1 MFKYVVLFISFSV
14 FLQANAQQRDSLFKG
29 SPNDTITVKDAAK
42 EIGFKEKARD
52 FTKEVGLLFKDTT
65 ELQNPRKAVLRSAI
79 LPGWGQARNGKW
91 WKVPLVYG
99 GFVGLYLVYDFNNKF
114 YKELLTESQFR
125 KANPTNNEQERFL
138 YSQYEGI
145 SDNQIYGAKDFYRR
159 NRDLTLYSTFGF
171 YLLQMVDAYIDAKLA
186 TFDVSDDLSLKIKPS
201 IYVPSYANT
210 GFYAPQAM
218 LTLNLKF
225 K

>member
-1 MFKYVVLFISFSV
+1 MFKYAV
-14 FLQANAQQRDSLFKG
+14 FCAFFLLIMQANAQQKDSLSNVDKI
-29 SPNDTITVKDAAK
+29 SEIAKPDTAK
-42 EIGFKEKARD
+42 QISFKEKAKN

-65 ELQNPRKAVLRSAI
+65 KLQNPRKAVLRSAV
-79 LPGWGQARNGKW
+79 LPGWGQARNHKW

-99 GFVGLYLVYDFNNKF
+99 GFVGLGLVYDFNNRY

-125 KANPTNNEQERFL
+125 KANQDLSNDERFKFE
-138 YSQYEGI
+138 QYKGI
-145 SDNQIYGAKDFYRR
+145 PDDQIYNAKDFYRR

-186 TFDVSDDLSLKIKPS
+186 TFDISDDLSLKIRPK
-201 IYVPSYANT
+201 IYIPSYANT
-210 GFYAPQAM
+210 GMYAPSAM

>member
-1 MFKYVVLFISFSV
+1 MLKWTVFFVLVVAMM
-14 FLQANAQQRDSLFKG
+14 QANAQQA
-29 SPNDTITVKDAAK
+29 DTISKVPQKDSISVKDAAK
-42 EIGFKEKARD
+42 GLGFKEKARS
-52 FTKEVGLLFKDTT
+52 FTKEVGSLFKDST

-79 LPGWGQARNGKW
+79 LPGWGQIRNKRW

-99 GFVGLYLVYDFNNKF
+99 GFVGLGLVYEFNNRYF
-114 YKELLTESQFR
+114 KELLTESQFR
-125 KANPTNNEQERFL
+125 KANPTLPDETRFKFER
-138 YSQYEGI
+138 YKGI
-145 SDNQIYGAKDFYRR
+145 PDNQIYNAKDFYRR

-201 IYVPSYANT
+201 IYAPPYANT
-210 GFYAPQAM
+210 GIYVPTPM

>member
-1 MFKYVVLFISFSV
+1 MFKYTVFFVLFFV
-14 FLQANAQQRDSLFKG
+14 MTQANAQQT
-29 SPNDTITVKDAAK
+29 DTLSNTPQKDTTTVKDAAK
-42 EIGFKEKARD
+42 EIGFKEKARN
-52 FTKEVGLLFKDTT
+52 FGKEVGFLFKDST
-65 ELQNPRKAVLRSAI
+65 ELQNPRRAVLRSAI

-99 GFVGLYLVYDFNNKF
+99 GFVGLGLVYEFNNRF

-125 KANPTNNEQERFL
+125 KANQSLPEEERFKFIR
-138 YSQYEGI
+138 YEGI
-145 SDNQIYGAKDFYRR
+145 SDNQIYNAKDFYRR
-159 NRDLTLYSTFGF
+159 NRDLSLYSTFGF

-186 TFDVSDDLSLKIKPS
+186 TFDVSDDLSLKIKPG
-201 IYVPSYANT
+201 IHIPTYANT
-210 GFYAPQAM
+210 GMYAPSPM

>member
-1 MFKYVVLFISFSV
+1 MFKYAVFFVLF
-14 FLQANAQQRDSLFKG
+14 LGAMRAKAQQPDTLANVPQK
-29 SPNDTITVKDAAK
+29 DTITVKDAAK
-42 EIGFKEKARD
+42 ELGFKEKARS
-52 FTKEVGLLFKDTT
+52 FTKELGLLFKDST

-79 LPGWGQARNGKW
+79 IPGWGQIRNRRW

-99 GFVGLYLVYDFNNKF
+99 GFVGLGLVYEFNNRY

-125 KANPTNNEQERFL
+125 KANPNLALDDRFKFEQ
-138 YSQYEGI
+138 YKGI
-145 SDNQIYGAKDFYRR
+145 PDNQIYSAKDFYRR
-159 NRDLTLYSTFGF
+159 NRDLSLYSTFGF

-186 TFDVSDDLSLKIKPS
+186 TFDVSDDLTIKITPS
-201 IYVPSYANT
+201 IYAPSYANT
-210 GFYAPQAM
+210 GMFAPSPM